1 MEIKQGFSLNDLI
14 ELSKKNTKYKKLFTG
29 LAMID
34 KTTQDI
40 IKDTV
45 ANSVNNVD
53 EYYIKTELSNHC
65 YSVYIYNTDSNAT
78 VGYSWLL
85 SEFLNMCSSK
95 TIESNIQDKVKKILK
110 EFNKKNISTTKIN
123 WVY

>member
-1 MEIKQGFSLNDLI
+1 MEIKQGLCLNDLI
-14 ELSKKNTKYKKLFTG
+14 ELSKKDTKYKKLFMG

-34 KTTQDI
+34 NTTQNI
-40 IKDTV
+40 IKDAI
-45 ANSVNNVD
+45 ANSVSNVD

-65 YSVYIYNTDSNAT
+65 YSVYVYNINSNAT

-85 SEFLNMCSSK
+85 SDFLNMCSDK
-95 TIESNIQDKVKKILK
+95 RIESSIKDTVKKILK
-110 EFNKKNISTTKIN
+110 GFDKKNISTTKIN